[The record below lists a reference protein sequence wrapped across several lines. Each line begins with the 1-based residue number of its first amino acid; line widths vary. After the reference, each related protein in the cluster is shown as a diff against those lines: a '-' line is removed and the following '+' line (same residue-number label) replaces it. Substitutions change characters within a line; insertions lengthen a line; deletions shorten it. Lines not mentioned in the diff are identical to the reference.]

1 MTAPTGDGAP
11 ARRSTPSLASNPRLG
26 DWITI
31 TRDGRVLVRSGKVEL
46 GQGITT
52 ALAQIVADELDVDP
66 ARVALQPVRTGASP
80 DEGLTSGSMSVQHS
94 GDALREVCARV
105 RAIYLAEASE
115 ELGRSPAELTVTDGE
130 IRADYGGFV
139 SYWSLADDRLL
150 DIDID
155 DAPAG
160 GVKAPGEYRA
170 VGRSAPRVD
179 GAAKIFG
186 HPSYIHDLR
195 FPGMLFGRVVR
206 PPARVARLE
215 RVDDAVLCARDGIV
229 DVVRDGSFLAVIA
242 EDEAVAVAACRDLAA
257 ACSWSVTD
265 SLPDQAALP
274 DYLMSA
280 PSVAETVYESLRPGA
295 ATTVRTFTRRFTRG
309 YVEHASLAPSCGV
322 AVWTDDDG
330 LQVWSHSQGIYR
342 LRQELAREF
351 GMPVDRVVVTHAE
364 GAGCYGHNGADDAA
378 FDAALLARHV
388 PGRHVQVVW
397 SRQDEHTWEPFGPAM
412 VTEIEV
418 SLDEAA
424 AVTAWRQDVWSN
436 GHVSRPSSGGL
447 PPLLGSQHRAE
458 PLAPVAAGEPPF
470 RTGGGM
476 SRNSVP
482 LYDFPSV
489 TAVAHRLTEMPLR
502 TSALR
507 ALGAHLNV
515 YAIESVI
522 DELAQEA
529 GQDPIAYRLGRLTDP
544 RARAVLEAVADRS
557 GWGRAVGGETGRGV
571 GFARYKNAGGYCAVV
586 AEIEAEAEILVKK
599 LTIAV
604 DVGLV
609 VNPDGVINQVEGG
622 AIQAVSWTTLEQV
635 HFDRAQVTSQDW
647 ETYPIL
653 RFEQVPAVDV
663 VLLDRPGMPTLG
675 SGEMAAGPTAAA
687 IGNALADA
695 LGVRVSTLPLTPDA
709 IVAAMP

>member
-1 MTAPTGDGAP
+1 MSRPHDQGP
-11 ARRSTPSLASNPRLG
+11 ARRGTPSLLANPRLG

-31 TRDGRVLVRSGKVEL
+31 TPDGRVLVRSGKVEL

-66 ARVALQPVRTGASP
+66 RRVALQPVRTGTSP

-94 GDALREVCARV
+94 GDALPEVSARV
-105 RAIYLAEASE
+105 RAIYLAEAAA
-115 ELGRSPAELTVTDGE
+115 ELGRSPDELTITDGE
-130 IRADYGGFV
+130 IRADYGGYV

-150 DIDID
+150 DIEIG
-155 DAPAG
+155 DAPAAVVRDPG
-160 GVKAPGEYRA
+160 GYRS

-186 HPSYIHDLR
+186 RPAYIHDLR
-195 FPGMLFGRVVR
+195 FPGQLFGRVVR

-215 RVDDAVLCARDGIV
+215 SVDDAALRSRAGVV
-229 DVVRDGSFLAVIA
+229 DVVRDGDFLAVVA
-242 EDEAVAVAACRDLAA
+242 EDEATAVAACTELAA
-257 ACSWSVTD
+257 ACTWSVTD

-280 PSVAETVYESLRPGA
+280 PAVTETVFEKGQPEADGD
-295 ATTVRTFTRRFTRG
+295 RTLTRRFTRG

-322 AVWTDDDG
+322 AVWTDDE
-330 LQVWSHSQGIYR
+330 LHVWSHSQGIYR

-351 GMPVDRVVVTHAE
+351 AIPEGRVVVTFAE
-364 GAGCYGHNGADDAA
+364 SAGCYGHNAADDAA
-378 FDAALLARHV
+378 FDAALLARRV

-397 SRQDEHTWEPFGPAM
+397 SRHDEHTWEPFGPAM
-412 VTEIEV
+412 VTEIRVSVDESGSVAAWHQEV
-418 SLDEAA
+418 
-424 AVTAWRQDVWSN
+424 WGN
-436 GHVSRPSSGGL
+436 GHVSRPSSEGL
-447 PPLLGSQHRAE
+447 PPLLGAQFRAE
-458 PLAPVAAGEPPF
+458 PLAPVPAVEPPF
-470 RTGGGM
+470 KTGGGM

-482 LYDFPSV
+482 LYDIPSV
-489 TAVAHRLTEMPLR
+489 TAVMHRLTEMPLR

-522 DELAQEA
+522 DELAEAA
-529 GQDPIAYRLGRLTDP
+529 GQDPIAYRLDRLTDE
-544 RARAVLEAVADRS
+544 RARAVLEAVAERS
-557 GWGRAVGGETGRGV
+557 GWWGRTPGDDVGRGV

-586 AEIEAEAEILVKK
+586 AEIEAESEVLVTR
-599 LTIAV
+599 LTIAA

-609 VNPDGVINQVEGG
+609 VNPDGVRNQVEGG

-635 HFDRAQVTSQDW
+635 RFDLAQVTSRDW

-653 RFEQVPAVDV
+653 RFEQVPAVDI
-663 VLLDRPGMPTLG
+663 VLIDRPDQPTLG

-687 IGNALADA
+687 IGNAVADA
-695 LGVRVSTLPLTPDA
+695 LGVRVRTLPLTPDA
-709 IVAAMP
+709 VMAAMP

>member
-1 MTAPTGDGAP
+1 MVAPQSPRPSKRG
-11 ARRSTPSLASNPRLG
+11 TPSLLHNPRLG

-52 ALAQIVADELDVDP
+52 ALAQIVAEELDVDLR
-66 ARVALQPVRTGASP
+66 RVTLQPAHTGTSP

-115 ELGRSPAELTVTDGE
+115 ELGRRPDELTVVDGE
-130 IRADYGGFV
+130 IRADYGGYV

-150 DIDID
+150 DVDIAE
-155 DAPAG
+155 APAA
-160 GVKAPGEYRA
+160 GVKGSADYRV
-170 VGRSAPRVD
+170 VGQSAPRVD
-179 GAAKIFG
+179 GAGKIFG
-186 HPSYIHDLR
+186 RPSYIHDLR
-195 FPGMLFGRVVR
+195 FPGQLFGRVVR

-215 RVDDAVLCARDGIV
+215 SVDDAALRSRAGVV

-242 EDEAVAVAACRDLAA
+242 DDEAVAVAACAELAE
-257 ACSWSVTD
+257 ACRWTVAD
-265 SLPDQAALP
+265 SLPDQSALTE
-274 DYLMSA
+274 YLLSA
-280 PSVAETVYESLRPGA
+280 PSMTETMYERESPTAGA
-295 ATTVRTFTRRFTRG
+295 AARTLTRRFTRG

-322 AVWTDDDG
+322 ALWTNDE
-330 LQVWSHSQGIYR
+330 LHVWSHSQGIYR

-351 GMPVDRVVVTHAE
+351 AIPADRVVVTFAE
-364 GAGCYGHNGADDAA
+364 GAGCYGHNAADDAA
-378 FDAALLARHV
+378 FDAALLAAHV

-397 SRQDEHTWEPFGPAM
+397 SRHDEHAWEPFGPAM
-412 VTEIEV
+412 VTEIQV
-418 SLDEAA
+418 AVDDAA
-424 AVTAWRQDVWSN
+424 WVTAWRQDVWSN
-436 GHVSRPSSGGL
+436 GHVTRPSSEGL
-447 PPLLGSQHRAE
+447 PPLLSAQYRAE
-458 PLAPVAAGEPPF
+458 PLAAVAASEPPF
-470 RTGGGM
+470 QTGGGL

-482 LYDFPSV
+482 LYDFPAV

-522 DELAQEA
+522 DELAHEA
-529 GQDPIAYRLGRLTDP
+529 GQDPIDYRLTLLTDE
-544 RARAVLEAVADRS
+544 RAKAVLEAVADRS
-557 GWGRAVGGETGRGV
+557 GWRRPLASGGDVGRGV

-586 AEIEAEAEILVKK
+586 AEVEAEAELRVTK
-599 LTIAV
+599 LTLAA

-609 VNPDGVINQVEGG
+609 VNPDGVTNQLEGG

-663 VLLDRPGMPTLG
+663 VLLNRPELPTLG
-675 SGEMAAGPTAAA
+675 SGEMTAGPTAAA

-695 LGVRVSTLPLTPDA
+695 LGVRVRSLPLTPDA

>member
-1 MTAPTGDGAP
+1 MTAQASDGAP
-11 ARRSTPSLASNPRLG
+11 VRRATPSLAKNPRLG

-66 ARVALQPVRTGASP
+66 ARVALQPVRTGVSP

-115 ELGRSPAELTVTDGE
+115 ELGRSPEELTIRDGE

-139 SYWSLADDRLL
+139 SYWSLADDHLL
-150 DIDID
+150 DLDID
-155 DAPAG
+155 DAPAA
-160 GVKAPGEYRA
+160 GVKAPGDYRA
-170 VGRSAPRVD
+170 VGRSARRVD
-179 GAAKIFG
+179 GAGKIFG

-215 RVDDAVLCARDGIV
+215 RIDDARVRSRVGIL

-242 EDEAVAVAACRDLAA
+242 EDEAVAVAACRDLAD
-257 ACSWSVTD
+257 ACTWSVTD
-265 SLPDQAALP
+265 SLPDQTALP
-274 DYLMSA
+274 DYLTSA
-280 PSVAETVYESLRPGA
+280 PSVAETVYESRQPGA
-295 ATTVRTFTRRFTRG
+295 AAAVRTIRRRFTRG

-322 AVWTDDDG
+322 AVWTDDE
-330 LQVWSHSQGIYR
+330 LHVWSHSQGIYR

-378 FDAALLARHV
+378 LDAALLARHV

-418 SLDEAA
+418 SLDESA
-424 AVTAWRQDVWSN
+424 AVTDWRQDVWSN
-436 GHVSRPSSGGL
+436 GHVTRPSSEGL
-447 PPLLGSQHRAE
+447 PPLLSAQYRAE
-458 PLAPVAAGEPPF
+458 PLAPVAAVEPPF

-529 GQDPIAYRLGRLTDP
+529 GQDPIAYRLERLADP
-544 RARAVLEAVADRS
+544 RARAVLAAVADRS
-557 GWGRAVGGETGRGV
+557 GWDRAVGDETGRGV

-609 VNPDGVINQVEGG
+609 VNPDGVINQIEGG
-622 AIQAVSWTTLEQV
+622 AIQSVSWTTLEQV

-653 RFEQVPAVDV
+653 RFQQVPDIDV
-663 VLLDRPGMPTLG
+663 VLLDRPEMPTLG

-687 IGNALADA
+687 IGNAVADA
-695 LGVRVSTLPLTPDA
+695 LGVRVPALPLTPDA